1 MTTTEEPGQ
10 ELELRPDAELSPVVD
25 AELVPRPKPEPPT
38 LIGSIVEH
46 PVRTVVRGVITLR
59 ESPKARK
66 AVTPVRVTARAGYTT
81 GQGFKSWWS
90 RAVDAATFG
99 KLRRAEAAAEA
110 GNDADLLLKTRAALE
125 KARDNRQARLLR
137 LPLMLGACV
146 ALTVGIVAVVWFL
159 LLCGAILVWAFDG
172 GSTWDSWWAGVA
184 VFWDT
189 VGTWGRRLIAWAL
202 WAAGPCIVWA
212 AWAEGKRRGAA
223 PRWLVTDDERAE
235 MDSHIDERM
244 ISLALANLGISALT
258 KFFADGG
265 HLTYLQWP
273 RVDGE
278 GTYAKV
284 RLCPGVTAAEIAA
297 EKPRRK
303 LAGNLSRST
312 LETWP
317 TTSETDGENVLEL
330 WVADKGVLSKGA
342 GPWPLLG
349 DGTVDA
355 FEGVPIGLSQRG
367 DVLTAP
373 LFETNWLL
381 GGRPGQGKS
390 ACMRCLLLGAAL
402 DPTVELWAFVFGETP
417 DFKPFQPRLGRYHMG
432 LDDDVFEA
440 GIQAL
445 RDLLAE
451 MERRGKVLGQ
461 QPGSPPR
468 TSRKLANNPALGL
481 HILVAAFDEVH
492 ELFMHP
498 EYGKEAEQLC
508 IRLIRRGRKYGIILM
523 LATQSTI
530 GGAIP
535 PDITRQIG
543 CNVAFSVKDYT
554 ANDGLLGT
562 GSYKQGIRATELR
575 YNVDRGTSVTV
586 GITKNTFELIRW
598 FYIVYEDR
606 DGKVVDEVTP
616 VIARAMDGVKEL
628 RRTAEPRV
636 VEQAPPDHLKAIWE
650 ALRREA
656 RVRTAVVLGR
666 LIEADAGLYEP
677 WGFRDLK
684 AALATEGVAVRKYG
698 GDSMVYLEDV
708 QEALSLRDEE
718 EE

>member
-1 MTTTEEPGQ
+1 
-10 ELELRPDAELSPVVD
+10 
-25 AELVPRPKPEPPT
+25 
-38 LIGSIVEH
+38 
-46 PVRTVVRGVITLR
+46 
-59 ESPKARK
+59 
-66 AVTPVRVTARAGYTT
+66 
-81 GQGFKSWWS
+81 
-90 RAVDAATFG
+90 
-99 KLRRAEAAAEA
+99 
-110 GNDADLLLKTRAALE
+110 
-125 KARDNRQARLLR
+125 
-137 LPLMLGACV
+137 
-146 ALTVGIVAVVWFL
+146 
-159 LLCGAILVWAFDG
+159 
-172 GSTWDSWWAGVA
+172 
-184 VFWDT
+184 
-189 VGTWGRRLIAWAL
+189 
-202 WAAGPCIVWA
+202 
-212 AWAEGKRRGAA
+212 
-223 PRWLVTDDERAE
+223 
-235 MDSHIDERM
+235 
-244 ISLALANLGISALT
+244 
-258 KFFADGG
+258 
-265 HLTYLQWP
+265 
-273 RVDGE
+273 
-278 GTYAKV
+278 
-284 RLCPGVTAAEIAA
+284 
-297 EKPRRK
+297 
-303 LAGNLSRST
+303 
-312 LETWP
+312 
-317 TTSETDGENVLEL
+317 
-330 WVADKGVLSKGA
+330 
-342 GPWPLLG
+342 
-349 DGTVDA
+349 
-355 FEGVPIGLSQRG
+355 
-367 DVLTAP
+367 
-373 LFETNWLL
+373 
-381 GGRPGQGKS
+381 
-390 ACMRCLLLGAAL
+390 LGAAL
-402 DPTVELWAFVFGETP
+402 DPTDELWVFVFGETP
-417 DFKPFQPRLGRYHMG
+417 DFKPFQPRLTRYKMG

-508 IRLIRRGRKYGIILM
+508 IRLIRRGRKYGIVLM

-616 VIARAMDGVKEL
+616 VIARAMEGVKEL
-628 RRTAEPRV
+628 RRTAEPKV
-636 VEQAPPDHLKAIWE
+636 VEQDEAGPIDHLANILE
-650 ALRREA
+650 ALHGEP
-656 RVRTAVVLGR
+656 RVRTPVLLGR
-666 LIEADAGLYEP
+666 LIEVLPETYES

-684 AALATEGVAVRKYG
+684 AALVAEGVTVRKYG

-708 QEALSLRDEE
+708 QEALRLRDEE